1 MQYDRPVRP
10 SASLLGEYIV
20 RILRFDGTCQFF
32 LDHFLLGGSY
42 MNLRCLLLVS
52 LAFTVLMTAGSRG
65 QDTAD
70 KPFPVPEGAPLIEN
84 TRGLISRIAFG
95 SCGNQNKSQ
104 PILKHVI
111 EQKPEVFCYLGD
123 NIYGD
128 SRTLAVLRAKYLKL
142 AEKSE
147 FQALR
152 SAMPLIA
159 TWDDHD
165 YGENDSGKEY
175 VLREESK
182 RLFLEFFR
190 EPEGTQRRKR
200 PGIYTSYVFAGNE
213 RRVQIILLDT
223 RTFRDQLAKNPR
235 FGREK
240 SWKNDYH
247 PDPNPEKTLLG
258 KAQWEW
264 LEAELKQPADV
275 RVIASSI
282 QFAHEYNGY
291 ESWTN
296 LPAEQAKLLDVLRR
310 TKANG
315 VVFISGDVHW
325 GELSILNSDGLY
337 PLYDI
342 TSSGLTETWPSIEP
356 NRNRLGDAVRE
367 NNFGLI
373 EIDWEQKD
381 PALSLQLIDVK
392 GTVRVKK
399 VVKLSELQS
408 K

>member
-1 MQYDRPVRP
+1 MKTRR
-10 SASLLGEYIV
+10 AA
-20 RILRFDGTCQFF
+20 
-32 LDHFLLGGSY
+32 
-42 MNLRCLLLVS
+42 LVS
-52 LAFTVLMTAGSRG
+52 LYLIFVIVAAIHG
-65 QDTAD
+65 QEASDE
-70 KPFPVPEGAPLIEN
+70 PFPVPKGAPLIEE

-95 SCGNQNKSQ
+95 SCGNQSKPQ

-111 EQKPEVFCYLGD
+111 ERKPDLFCYLGD

-128 SRTLAVLRAKYLKL
+128 SRSLAVLRAKYLKL
-142 AEKSE
+142 AEKPE

-152 SAMPLIA
+152 AAIPLIA

-165 YGENDSGKEY
+165 YGENDAGKDY

-190 EPEGTQRRKR
+190 EPAGTERWKR
-200 PGIYTSYVFAGNE
+200 PGIYTSYVFAGQG

-223 RTFRDQLAKNPR
+223 RSFRDPLAKNPR
-235 FGREK
+235 QGGEK

-247 PDPNPEKTLLG
+247 PDPNPGKTMLG
-258 KAQWEW
+258 KEQWEW
-264 LEAELKQPADV
+264 LEAKLKQPADV

-296 LPAEQAKLLDVLRR
+296 LPGEQEKMLDLLRR
-310 TKANG
+310 TKASG
-315 VVFISGDVHW
+315 AVFISGDVHW
-325 GELSILNSDGLY
+325 GELSVLHADGLY
-337 PLYDI
+337 PLHDV
-342 TSSGLTETWPSIEP
+342 TSSGLTETWPTIEP
-356 NRNRLGDAVRE
+356 NPNRFGEPVRE
-367 NNFGLI
+367 NNFGMI
-373 EIDWEQKD
+373 EIDWRKKD
-381 PALSLQLIDVK
+381 PVLSLQLIDVA

-399 VVKLSELQS
+399 EVRLSELQL

>member
-1 MQYDRPVRP
+1 
-10 SASLLGEYIV
+10 
-20 RILRFDGTCQFF
+20 
-32 LDHFLLGGSY
+32 
-42 MNLRCLLLVS
+42 MNLRDLPLVS
-52 LAFTVLMTAGSRG
+52 LAFTLLITSVSSG
-65 QDTAD
+65 QDVAER
-70 KPFPVPEGAPLIEN
+70 PFPVPDGAPIIEK
-84 TRGLISRIAFG
+84 TTQLISRIAFG
-95 SCGNQNKSQ
+95 SCGNQNKPQ
-104 PILKHVI
+104 PILKQVI
-111 EQKPEVFCYLGD
+111 DRKPDLFCYLGD

-128 SRTLAVLRAKYLKL
+128 SRSLDVLRAKYLKL
-142 AEKSE
+142 AEKPE

-152 SAMPLIA
+152 TAMPLIA

-165 YGENDSGKEY
+165 YGENDAGKEY
-175 VLREESK
+175 VLREGSK

-190 EPEGTQRRKR
+190 EPDETERRKR
-200 PGIYTSYVFAGNE
+200 PGIYTSYVFAGHG

-223 RTFRDQLAKNPR
+223 RSFRDSLAKNPR
-235 FGREK
+235 LGGEK

-325 GELSILNSDGLY
+325 GELSVVKPKGLY
-337 PLYDI
+337 PLFDI

-356 NRNRLGDAVRE
+356 NRNRLGDAVRD

-399 VVKLSELQS
+399 LVNLSELQTQ
-408 K
+408 